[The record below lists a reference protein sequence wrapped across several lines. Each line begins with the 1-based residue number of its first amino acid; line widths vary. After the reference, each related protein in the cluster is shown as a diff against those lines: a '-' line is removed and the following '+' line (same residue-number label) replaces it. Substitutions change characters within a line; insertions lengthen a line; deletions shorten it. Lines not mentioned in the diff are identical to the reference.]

1 MEKTGFERLL
11 WLMEHLRSPGGC
23 PWDREQ
29 TLKSLV
35 PYILEEA
42 YELCHAMEEG
52 SIEEIKEECGD
63 LLFQVLFVSQ
73 IAREEG
79 WFTMEDVL
87 RESFEKMVRRHPHV
101 FGDKRAD
108 SAQEVLKQWT
118 NIKEE
123 EKRRKKKEEGFL
135 SNIEEGM
142 PALLKAQKVS
152 RRVAKIGFD
161 WKDIADVLEKLE
173 EELEELKEAVA
184 AKEDHRIEEELGDL
198 MFTLVNISRFSG
210 VDPEWALT
218 RTVKKFIHRFHHLE
232 RKLDRMGKTLEDATL
247 EEMEALWQ
255 ETKRKDNSTD

>member
-1 MEKTGFERLL
+1 MEKTGFERLI

-29 TLKSLV
+29 TLNSLI

-52 SIEEIKEECGD
+52 SKEDIKEECGD

-79 WFTMEDVL
+79 WFTIEDVL
-87 RESFEKMVRRHPHV
+87 KDSFDKMVRRHPHV
-101 FGDKRAD
+101 FGDKRAE
-108 SAQEVLKQWT
+108 SAHDVLKQWAD
-118 NIKEE
+118 IKEE
-123 EKRRKKKEEGFL
+123 EREEKKGEGFL
-135 SNIEEGM
+135 SDIEEGM

-152 RRVAKIGFD
+152 RRVAKVGFD
-161 WKDIADVLEKLE
+161 WKDMAGVLNKLE
-173 EELEELKEAVA
+173 EEVEELKEAVA

-198 MFTLVNISRFSG
+198 MFTLVNVSRFSG
-210 VDPEWALT
+210 VDPEWALA

-232 RKLDRMGKTLEDATL
+232 KKLDRMGKSLEDATL

-255 ETKRKDNSTD
+255 ETKRNANSTD